1 MLVLIVQEDKG
12 GYRDPKREFMTVR
25 DFDQFGG
32 ADFKNR
38 CYTSQRRGLQPRFDA
53 YSLVFVHR

>member
-1 MLVLIVQEDKG
+1 
-12 GYRDPKREFMTVR
+12 MTVR
-25 DFDQFGG
+25 DFDQLGG

-38 CYTSQRRGLQPRFDA
+38 CYTGQYRGLQPRFDA